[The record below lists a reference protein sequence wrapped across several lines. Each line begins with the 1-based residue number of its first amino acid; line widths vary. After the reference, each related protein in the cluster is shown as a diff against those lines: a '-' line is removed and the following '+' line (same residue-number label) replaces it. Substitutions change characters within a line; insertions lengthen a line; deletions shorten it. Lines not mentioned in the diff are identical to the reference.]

1 MNDPVY
7 YLKPGQNPRIKNL
20 ECFLGVAKIKREVSL
35 MRRENKETFLQIF
48 KEPPVADNSNLI
60 RNVLDQSNAFRNA
73 EDGKKG
79 FQK

>member
-7 YLKPGQNPRIKNL
+7 HLKPGQNPRIKNL

-35 MRRENKETFLQIF
+35 MRRENKETFIQVF
-48 KEPPVADNSNLI
+48 KEQPVADNSNLI
-60 RNVLDQSNAFRNA
+60 RNVLDKSNAFHNA